1 MSDTFTSEATVQRK
15 LLNSIIPLIT
25 HQKIIGAV
33 YKQTTR
39 VVKLS
44 ILPFF
49 QTRDITCLPL
59 FQNSVT
65 TTRRSSSK
73 QTSPGISKSPIPRPS
88 FPKVFTTVPVW
99 ILVCCI
105 LSLFVSTIKISSS
118 FKYVTLRGFPFNSNF
133 SQKFTLFIECLPLSV
148 TATFPFTFIA
158 IPTRMSTSSPS
169 NEFRIQTVSS
179 HSFTATVYGE
189 LASVSP
195 LIFTSML

>member
-15 LLNSIIPLIT
+15 LLYSIIPLIT

-73 QTSPGISKSPIPRPS
+73 QISPGISKSPIPRPS
-88 FPKVFTTVPVW
+88 FPKAFTTVAVW
-99 ILVCCI
+99 ISVCRI
-105 LSLFVSTIKISSS
+105 LIHRSNMPHHV
-118 FKYVTLRGFPFNSNF
+118 GFPL
-133 SQKFTLFIECLPLSV
+133 TLIFLRN
-148 TATFPFTFIA
+148 FPFL
-158 IPTRMSTSSPS
+158 S
-169 NEFRIQTVSS
+169 N
-179 HSFTATVYGE
+179 
-189 LASVSP
+189 
-195 LIFTSML
+195 M

>member
-73 QTSPGISKSPIPRPS
+73 QTSPGISKSPISRPS
-88 FPKVFTTVPVW
+88 FPKVFKKCCLDIGLSYSVVICIHNQNLVIVQIWHTTWV
-99 ILVCCI
+99 
-105 LSLFVSTIKISSS
+105 SL
-118 FKYVTLRGFPFNSNF
+118 
-133 SQKFTLFIECLPLSV
+133 
-148 TATFPFTFIA
+148 
-158 IPTRMSTSSPS
+158 
-169 NEFRIQTVSS
+169 
-179 HSFTATVYGE
+179 
-189 LASVSP
+189 
-195 LIFTSML
+195 

>member
-39 VVKLS
+39 VVN
-44 ILPFF
+44 
-49 QTRDITCLPL
+49 TTCLPL

-88 FPKVFTTVPVW
+88 CPKVFTTVSVW
-99 ILVCCI
+99 ILVCSI

-148 TATFPFTFIA
+148 TAIFPFIFIA
-158 IPTRMSTSSPS
+158 IPTKMSTSSPS

-179 HSFTATVYGE
+179 LSFTATVYGE
-189 LASVSP
+189 LASVYP